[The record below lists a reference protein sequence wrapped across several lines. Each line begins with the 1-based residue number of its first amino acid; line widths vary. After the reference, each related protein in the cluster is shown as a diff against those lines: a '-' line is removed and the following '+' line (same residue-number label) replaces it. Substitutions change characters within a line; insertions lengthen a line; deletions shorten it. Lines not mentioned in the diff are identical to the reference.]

1 MIKLCHLFGL
11 SLLFRTANAGTLK
24 IFVLAGQSNMEGHAE
39 VASINTT
46 SGRVK
51 NGVFF
56 STLFINPKT
65 RTASRVKNL
74 AAAHR
79 PVVATLQFA
88 LIVHTNAR
96 SSQDPC
102 CILLAAACR

>member
-1 MIKLCHLFGL
+1 MIKLCHLLGL

-51 NGVFF
+51 NGVF
-56 STLFINPKT
+56 STQKQELPAES
-65 RTASRVKNL
+65 RTLLQHTGLWWQRCNL
-74 AAAHR
+74 
-79 PVVATLQFA
+79 P
-88 LIVHTNAR
+88 
-96 SSQDPC
+96 
-102 CILLAAACR
+102 